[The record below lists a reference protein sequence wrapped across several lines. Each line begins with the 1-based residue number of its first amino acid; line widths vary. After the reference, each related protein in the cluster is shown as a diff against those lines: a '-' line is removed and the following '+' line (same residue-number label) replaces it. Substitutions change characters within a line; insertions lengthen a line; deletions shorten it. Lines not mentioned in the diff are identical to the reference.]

1 MITVTTTCI
10 CSQEIAAILI
20 SFQRH
25 VEWQSR
31 EVKVRPRSGSMLL
44 YSRKKVRYRRD
55 GYCWKKRKDGKT
67 TREDHMK
74 LKVTFAG
81 PSYLFRTFCIVHHL
95 GRKLYSCVQ
104 VQGVE
109 CIYGC
114 YVHSAI
120 LPTFHRRCYWLLQNP
135 DIVLV
140 HYLNVP
146 YPDGDAKLAALPPCL
161 ALPPDK
167 KEWTRDELASQLRP
181 MFLGSDD
188 DPSNPHLNQHSN
200 HPVDMIVSQLL
211 DRQKASST
219 SSNSNAQLAPRRLT
233 PDNQVIILLNCKY
246 TQICLVRFTTVLLC
260 QLKIMAGNCVQ
271 AQPWA

>member
-1 MITVTTTCI
+1 M
-10 CSQEIAAILI
+10 I

-25 VEWQSR
+25 AEWQSR

-74 LKVTFAG
+74 LKV
-81 PSYLFRTFCIVHHL
+81 
-95 GRKLYSCVQ
+95 
-104 VQGVE
+104 QGVE

-135 DIVLV
+135 DVVLV

-167 KEWTRDELASQLRP
+167 KEWTRDELISQLRP

-188 DPSNPHLNQHSN
+188 DTNNLHMSGSGHTS

-211 DRQKASST
+211 DRQRASSGT
-219 SSNSNAQLAPRRLT
+219 GSTGAVTQLAPRRLT
-233 PDNQVIILLNCKY
+233 PDNQVCY
-246 TQICLVRFTTVLLC
+246 
-260 QLKIMAGNCVQ
+260 
-271 AQPWA
+271 

>member
-1 MITVTTTCI
+1 
-10 CSQEIAAILI
+10 
-20 SFQRH
+20 
-25 VEWQSR
+25 
-31 EVKVRPRSGSMLL
+31 
-44 YSRKKVRYRRD
+44 
-55 GYCWKKRKDGKT
+55 
-67 TREDHMK
+67 MK
-74 LKVTFAG
+74 LKVVFH
-81 PSYLFRTFCIVHHL
+81 FH
-95 GRKLYSCVQ
+95 GRKKKKRMGEREGALSTESVRVRVQ

-135 DIVLV
+135 DVVLV

-181 MFLGSDD
+181 MFLGGDD
-188 DPSNPHLNQHSN
+188 DPNNPHLTQHSN

-211 DRQKASST
+211 DRQRASST
-219 SSNSNAQLAPRRLT
+219 SSTTSTQLAPRRLT
-233 PDNQVIILLNCKY
+233 PDNQVRYIRLI
-246 TQICLVRFTTVLLC
+246 RFDPFVLDHNNSNTFFYL
-260 QLKIMAGNCVQ
+260 
-271 AQPWA
+271 

>member
-1 MITVTTTCI
+1 MKFFLF
-10 CSQEIAAILI
+10 QEIAAILI
-20 SFQRH
+20 NFQRH
-25 VEWQSR
+25 AEWQSR
-31 EVKVRPRSGSMLL
+31 EAKVRPRSGSMLL
-44 YSRKKVRYRRD
+44 FSRKKVRYRRD

-74 LKVTFAG
+74 LKVIIIKINYF
-81 PSYLFRTFCIVHHL
+81 PSKKKEMKFNYFYLFIIIKKKIIEIFIFNL
-95 GRKLYSCVQ
+95 Q

-135 DIVLV
+135 DVVLV

-188 DPSNPHLNQHSN
+188 DPNNPHLSQNSN

-211 DRQKASST
+211 DRQRASSASTTT
-219 SSNSNAQLAPRRLT
+219 SAQIAPRRLT
-233 PDNQVIILLNCKY
+233 PDNQVRFQKLII
-246 TQICLVRFTTVLLC
+246 
-260 QLKIMAGNCVQ
+260 
-271 AQPWA
+271 

>member
-1 MITVTTTCI
+1 
-10 CSQEIAAILI
+10 
-20 SFQRH
+20 
-25 VEWQSR
+25 
-31 EVKVRPRSGSMLL
+31 
-44 YSRKKVRYRRD
+44 
-55 GYCWKKRKDGKT
+55 
-67 TREDHMK
+67 MK
-74 LKVTFAG
+74 LKVVCC
-81 PSYLFRTFCIVHHL
+81 LWQ
-95 GRKLYSCVQ
+95 GRKKIKNKTFPLHRLNGPREKWDFSLSLSLSIESQ

-135 DIVLV
+135 DVVLV

-181 MFLGSDD
+181 MFLGGDD
-188 DPSNPHLNQHSN
+188 DPNNPHLTQHSN

-211 DRQKASST
+211 DRQRASSNT
-219 SSNSNAQLAPRRLT
+219 STTSTQLAPRRLT
-233 PDNQVIILLNCKY
+233 PDNQVPNGETVLPGITFFRYNVILLMARLLRLPEVSNRQQQPHRHPAY
-246 TQICLVRFTTVLLC
+246 TRDIPTRLKANNRLL
-260 QLKIMAGNCVQ
+260 
-271 AQPWA
+271 

>member
-1 MITVTTTCI
+1 MNYLLLQLFFISSSKITNYLS
-10 CSQEIAAILI
+10 SQRL
-20 SFQRH
+20 SYC
-25 VEWQSR
+25 
-31 EVKVRPRSGSMLL
+31 EVSIDPENFS
-44 YSRKKVRYRRD
+44 
-55 GYCWKKRKDGKT
+55 
-67 TREDHMK
+67 
-74 LKVTFAG
+74 
-81 PSYLFRTFCIVHHL
+81 
-95 GRKLYSCVQ
+95 Q

-135 DIVLV
+135 DVVLV

-181 MFLGSDD
+181 MFLGGDD
-188 DPSNPHLNQHSN
+188 DPNNPHLSQHSN

-211 DRQKASST
+211 DRQRASSASST
-219 SSNSNAQLAPRRLT
+219 SSAQIAPRRLT
-233 PDNQVIILLNCKY
+233 PDNQVIILDI
-246 TQICLVRFTTVLLC
+246 QIYFNFIN
-260 QLKIMAGNCVQ
+260 QKIMSSHLIMS
-271 AQPWA
+271 

>member
-1 MITVTTTCI
+1 MGN
-10 CSQEIAAILI
+10 ERAG
-20 SFQRH
+20 R
-25 VEWQSR
+25 SR
-31 EVKVRPRSGSMLL
+31 SV
-44 YSRKKVRYRRD
+44 YRA
-55 GYCWKKRKDGKT
+55 C
-67 TREDHMK
+67 
-74 LKVTFAG
+74 LFG
-81 PSYLFRTFCIVHHL
+81 PA
-95 GRKLYSCVQ
+95 VQ

-135 DIVLV
+135 DVVLV

-181 MFLGSDD
+181 MFLGGDD
-188 DPSNPHLNQHSN
+188 DPNNPHLTQHSN

-211 DRQKASST
+211 DRQRASST
-219 SSNSNAQLAPRRLT
+219 SSTTSTQLAPRRLT
-233 PDNQVIILLNCKY
+233 PDNQVRCFHLWRLI
-246 TQICLVRFTTVLLC
+246 
-260 QLKIMAGNCVQ
+260 
-271 AQPWA
+271 

>member
-1 MITVTTTCI
+1 MAESGGEGTTSERFDVTVLEKESPLPAGWLLLEETERRQDDTGGSYETEGTVTFRRGRNN
-10 CSQEIAAILI
+10 ARLG
-20 SFQRH
+20 
-25 VEWQSR
+25 SR
-31 EVKVRPRSGSMLL
+31 RI
-44 YSRKKVRYRRD
+44 
-55 GYCWKKRKDGKT
+55 
-67 TREDHMK
+67 RESSECDF
-74 LKVTFAG
+74 V
-81 PSYLFRTFCIVHHL
+81 SIE
-95 GRKLYSCVQ
+95 SQ

-135 DIVLV
+135 DVVLV

-181 MFLGSDD
+181 MFLGGDD
-188 DPSNPHLNQHSN
+188 DPNNPHLTQHSN

-211 DRQKASST
+211 DRQRASST
-219 SSNSNAQLAPRRLT
+219 TSTTSTQLAPRRLT
-233 PDNQVIILLNCKY
+233 PDNQVS
-246 TQICLVRFTTVLLC
+246 VLLVF
-260 QLKIMAGNCVQ
+260 CV
-271 AQPWA
+271 

>member
-1 MITVTTTCI
+1 
-10 CSQEIAAILI
+10 
-20 SFQRH
+20 
-25 VEWQSR
+25 
-31 EVKVRPRSGSMLL
+31 MLL

-74 LKVTFAG
+74 LKV
-81 PSYLFRTFCIVHHL
+81 
-95 GRKLYSCVQ
+95 
-104 VQGVE
+104 QGVE

-135 DIVLV
+135 DVVLV

-146 YPDGDAKLAALPPCL
+146 YPDGDAKLAALPTCL

-181 MFLGSDD
+181 MFLGGDD
-188 DPSNPHLNQHSN
+188 DPNNPHLTQHST

-211 DRQKASST
+211 DRQRASST
-219 SSNSNAQLAPRRLT
+219 SSSSSAQLAPRRLT
-233 PDNQVIILLNCKY
+233 PDNQVRISN
-246 TQICLVRFTTVLLC
+246 
-260 QLKIMAGNCVQ
+260 
-271 AQPWA
+271 

>member
-1 MITVTTTCI
+1 MGN
-10 CSQEIAAILI
+10 ERAG
-20 SFQRH
+20 R
-25 VEWQSR
+25 SR
-31 EVKVRPRSGSMLL
+31 SV
-44 YSRKKVRYRRD
+44 YRA
-55 GYCWKKRKDGKT
+55 C
-67 TREDHMK
+67 
-74 LKVTFAG
+74 LFG
-81 PSYLFRTFCIVHHL
+81 PA
-95 GRKLYSCVQ
+95 VQ

-135 DIVLV
+135 DVVLV

-181 MFLGSDD
+181 MFLGGDD
-188 DPSNPHLNQHSN
+188 DPNNPHLTQHSN

-211 DRQKASST
+211 DRQRASST
-219 SSNSNAQLAPRRLT
+219 SSTTSTQLAPRRLT
-233 PDNQVIILLNCKY
+233 PDNQVR
-246 TQICLVRFTTVLLC
+246 CLIGSFIFGALYNNNTPYL
-260 QLKIMAGNCVQ
+260 
-271 AQPWA
+271 

>member
-1 MITVTTTCI
+1 MANYNHTNAQRVVYHANHPTPLAPNGDPIKLPENLETLPRAEHFPTQRHRWNTNE
-10 CSQEIAAILI
+10 EIAAILI

-25 VEWQSR
+25 AEWQSR

-74 LKVTFAG
+74 LKV
-81 PSYLFRTFCIVHHL
+81 
-95 GRKLYSCVQ
+95 
-104 VQGVE
+104 QGVE

-135 DIVLV
+135 DVVLV

-146 YPDGDAKLAALPPCL
+146 YPDGDAKLAALPTCL

-181 MFLGSDD
+181 MF
-188 DPSNPHLNQHSN
+188 
-200 HPVDMIVSQLL
+200 
-211 DRQKASST
+211 
-219 SSNSNAQLAPRRLT
+219 PRWR
-233 PDNQVIILLNCKY
+233 
-246 TQICLVRFTTVLLC
+246 R
-260 QLKIMAGNCVQ
+260 
-271 AQPWA
+271 